1 MNGGSLVNAGAPSFL
16 IYKGIHERE
25 QITMKISFKELR
37 KTPFELKASVKN
49 LKKTYAIQLKLAGI
63 EDSMSEDTPVASMNA
78 VLDALE
84 NVTDYVSDMLKLKE
98 SEVEKLE
105 DMSQE
110 EVMAIAQRLNMRL
123 MGMTEAEIEE
133 ALSANEDT
141 EGLAE

>member
-1 MNGGSLVNAGAPSFL
+1 MTKNITQMGCEAHYMNGGSLVNAGAPSFL

-84 NVTDYVSDMLKLKE
+84 GCVAKFF
-98 SEVEKLE
+98 
-105 DMSQE
+105 
-110 EVMAIAQRLNMRL
+110 
-123 MGMTEAEIEE
+123 
-133 ALSANEDT
+133 
-141 EGLAE
+141 